1 MLYNILLCGVE
12 ILCYVYEL
20 EYSFFDRSI
29 NKYLCVKRKRRFDS
43 VRTKIRSITTKN
55 KKITVTLPYVHYP
68 R

>member
-1 MLYNILLCGVE
+1 MLCIYI
-12 ILCYVYEL
+12 YEL

-55 KKITVTLPYVHYP
+55 TKKIVTL
-68 R
+68 